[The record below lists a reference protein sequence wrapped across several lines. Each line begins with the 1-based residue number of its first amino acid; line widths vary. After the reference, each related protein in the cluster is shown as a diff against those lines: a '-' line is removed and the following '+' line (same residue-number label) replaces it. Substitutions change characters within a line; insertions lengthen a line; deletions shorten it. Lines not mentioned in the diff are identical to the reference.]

1 MQGRLD
7 RAVLAC
13 FGGLSSRF
21 EASDAHIGL
30 FAFMQKGLKLSLQ
43 YCKTMF
49 YACFKS
55 AVNPLSIRLYLF
67 LFPDMLATLI
77 S

>member
-1 MQGRLD
+1 MKGRLD
-7 RAVLAC
+7 RAVLSC
-13 FGGLSSRF
+13 FGGLFARF
-21 EASDAHIGL
+21 EASALHL
-30 FAFMQKGLKLSLQ
+30 CHFAFMQKGLKLSLQ